1 MTDWHTQLDGTW
13 EIKGTT
19 FPMWL
24 SGKRKNPRI
33 TYKRTEKNAV
43 ELLDLVEYQANGK
56 TKQIKGIDR
65 LGSNGFIWRGL
76 GILKILSSHWQV
88 ITIKGDVLVIRFEK
102 SLVTPAGVDVLVKKG
117 AVIPNLRE
125 RVAEHYESFGLTA
138 EEKDTLQWQL
148 AHN

>member
-1 MTDWHTQLDGTW
+1 MTEWHTQLDGTW

-24 SGKRKNPRI
+24 SEKRKNPRI

-43 ELLDLVEYQANGK
+43 ELLDLVEYEVDGK

-65 LGSNGFIWRGL
+65 LGAKGFIWRGL
-76 GILKILSSHWQV
+76 GVLRILSSHWQV
-88 ITIKGDVLVIRFEK
+88 VTIKGDVLVIRFEK

-117 AVIPNLRE
+117 AMIPDLRE
-125 RVAEHYESFGLTA
+125 RVTAYYESFGLTA
-138 EEKDTLQWQL
+138 EEKDTLKW
-148 AHN
+148 

>member
-13 EIKGTT
+13 EIKGTN

-24 SGKRKNPRI
+24 ADKRKNPRI

-43 ELLDLVEYQANGK
+43 ELLDLVEYEANGK

-65 LGSNGFIWRGL
+65 LVAEQFVWRGL
-76 GILKILSSHWQV
+76 GILKLLSSRWKV
-88 ITIKGDVLVIRFEK
+88 VTVKGDVLVIRFEK

-117 AVIPNLRE
+117 AAIPNLQQ
-125 RVAEHYESFGLTA
+125 RVQEHYKSFGLTLQ
-138 EEKDTLQWQL
+138 ERNELQWS
-148 AHN
+148 